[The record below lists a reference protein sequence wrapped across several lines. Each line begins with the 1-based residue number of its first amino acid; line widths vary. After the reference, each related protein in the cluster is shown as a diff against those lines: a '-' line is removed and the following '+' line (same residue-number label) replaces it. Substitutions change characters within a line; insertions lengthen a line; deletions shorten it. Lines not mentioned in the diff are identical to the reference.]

1 MGVVNQGEPS
11 NRVALSIPLKR
22 NTIKSK

>member
-11 NRVALSIPLKR
+11 NRVALSIPSKR